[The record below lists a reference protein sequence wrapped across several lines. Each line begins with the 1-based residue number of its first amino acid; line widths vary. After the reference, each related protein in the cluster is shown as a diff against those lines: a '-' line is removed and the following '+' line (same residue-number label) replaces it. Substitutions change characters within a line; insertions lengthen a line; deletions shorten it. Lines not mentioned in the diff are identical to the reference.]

1 MIRRRK
7 GAIIAQVAEASVC
20 LGPPRTDCLRVCG
33 HGGRGR
39 LVALCKGAVLVAVVA
54 FFGGCEAL
62 GRTWGD
68 RAGKGEVRLGAVGI
82 AVAVAVACAVA
93 VDMARLWIRVVLRCL
108 FLGLGGC
115 VALLLGRG
123 AGRVGGGLEVRKSL
137 HEACEGPL
145 AHLAI
150 FGQVCQSHDGVRV
163 ANTAHDM
170 SSVKAKACG
179 DNNKTMAVL
188 GSRLVDVPLGL
199 AAGSAVAIPL
209 D

>member
-7 GAIIAQVAEASVC
+7 SAIVAQVAEASVC
-20 LGPPRTDCLRVCG
+20 LGPPRADRLGVRG
-33 HGGRGR
+33 HSGRSR
-39 LVALCKGAVLVAVVA
+39 LVALCKRAVLVAVVA
-54 FFGGCEAL
+54 FLGGCEAL
-62 GRTWGD
+62 GRAWGD
-68 RAGKGEVRLGAVGI
+68 RAGKGEVSLDVGI
-82 AVAVAVACAVA
+82 AVGVGVAGAIA
-93 VDMARLWIRVVLRCL
+93 VDMTRLWIRVVLCCL
-108 FLGLGGC
+108 FLRFGGRA
-115 VALLLGRG
+115 ALLLGRG

-145 AHLAI
+145 AHLEL
-150 FGQVCQSHDGVRV
+150 FGQVCQSHAGVRV